1 MKDEPERLLP
11 MRWLDV
17 QCLNRH
23 NNQFKVC
30 TAQQQNVIVSE
41 ITYPIKAKPGMQAGV
56 SFFDKMRDLA
66 AIGFFTSK
74 MGIRDPGYLGNSPGK
89 WEGVPLYFKAIRARE
104 CLRTVCTTG
113 RSL

>member
-1 MKDEPERLLP
+1 
-11 MRWLDV
+11 
-17 QCLNRH
+17 
-23 NNQFKVC
+23 
-30 TAQQQNVIVSE
+30 
-41 ITYPIKAKPGMQAGV
+41 MQAGV